1 MCINSCLAFTGPF
14 SELSECPTCN
24 EARFDSLTEL
34 PRQKFHTIP
43 IGPQLQALWRSAQNT
58 LYDDV
63 YHGRDY
69 LAAVERGDITADDMM
84 LLFSIDGAQLY
95 ESKQSDCWIAIWI
108 ILDHAPD
115 GRYMKK
121 CVLPGTFIPGPNK
134 PKNVDSY
141 LFPGLHHLAALQREG
156 LKIWDAHE
164 DRVFTSH
171 PNDVSQWSRWS
182 SRGIRL

>member
-1 MCINSCLAFTGPF
+1 MKHVSTHSLNYHAKNFTQSP
-14 SELSECPTCN
+14 SDHSYKLSGGV
-24 EARFDSLTEL
+24 RKVHKIWIL
-34 PRQKFHTIP
+34 
-43 IGPQLQALWRSAQNT
+43 

-115 GRYMKK
+115 GRYTKK
-121 CVLPGTFIPGPNK
+121 CVLPGTF
-134 PKNVDSY
+134 
-141 LFPGLHHLAALQREG
+141 
-156 LKIWDAHE
+156 
-164 DRVFTSH
+164 
-171 PNDVSQWSRWS
+171 
-182 SRGIRL
+182 